1 MSKTNLSV
9 AINSASLSGGHA
21 VRGIGFYT
29 KSLISSLE
37 TIGVSVTPLDFQ
49 LVEKSKLLQ
58 YDILHYPHFDL
69 FFPTLETYGHPK
81 VVVTIHDVIPLLYPK
96 HYPPGVKGRIS
107 FMKQRKALQSVA
119 AIITDSETSKKDI
132 VRFLK
137 VRPDK
142 VFSIHLAPGQSTQQ
156 KVTSDERI
164 RVRKRFKLPKRFVLY
179 VGDVN
184 YNKNISTLATAC
196 KIADIQL
203 VIVGK
208 QAAEVDSIAVMQSVK
223 GPRDWMRYVMG
234 SEHPE
239 QKHYA
244 KLRKLFKKK
253 YIHRLGY
260 VETSDLRALY
270 QLATVYCQPSLYE
283 GFGLPVLE
291 AMSAGTPVV
300 ASRTQALVEVGG
312 DACLYADPLNPQ
324 DFAAKILE
332 IANDETV
339 AKRLTNAG
347 KKHAQTFSWEE
358 AGRRTLEVYKTLK

>member
-1 MSKTNLSV
+1 MSKTKLSV
-9 AINSASLSGGHA
+9 AINSVSLTGGHA
-21 VRGIGFYT
+21 VRGIGFYS

-37 TIGVSVTPLDFQ
+37 ALGVNVTPVDFHK
-49 LVEKSKLLQ
+49 EGKDTLLP

-96 HYPPGVKGRIS
+96 QYPPGVKGRLN

-137 VRPDK
+137 VSPDK
-142 VFSIHLAPGQSTQQ
+142 VYPIHLAPGQSTQQ
-156 KVTSDERI
+156 KVTREELV
-164 RVRKRFKLPKRFVLY
+164 RVRKRFKIPKRFVLY

-196 KIADIQL
+196 KIANLPL

-223 GPRDWMRYVMG
+223 GPRDWIRYVMG
-234 SEHPE
+234 NEHPE

-312 DACLYADPLNPQ
+312 NACLYADPTNPQ
-324 DFAAKILE
+324 DFASRFLE
-332 IANDETV
+332 ISNDETL
-339 AKRLTNAG
+339 AKRLASAG
-347 KKHAQTFSWEE
+347 KKHSQTFSWEE
-358 AGRRTLEVYKTLK
+358 AGRRTLEVYRSLK